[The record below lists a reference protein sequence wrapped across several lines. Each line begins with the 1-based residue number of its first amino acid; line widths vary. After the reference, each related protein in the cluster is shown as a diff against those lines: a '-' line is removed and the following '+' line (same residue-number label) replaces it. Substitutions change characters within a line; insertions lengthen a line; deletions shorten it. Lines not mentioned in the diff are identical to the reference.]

1 MPLKTIF
8 ISYSHKDEL
17 LKDEL
22 VKHLHPFEMTKKAK
36 IWHDGMIGP
45 GILWDKTIKDNL
57 EKADIVLLLVSSD
70 ALTSEYINN
79 VEIKKAMARN
89 RKGENIVIPVVL
101 RPCNW
106 TILPIGNIQALPKG
120 GKAISTWSNQDEAYV
135 NVVKGLE
142 PLLK

>member
-1 MPLKTIF
+1 MSLKTIF
-8 ISYSHKDEL
+8 ISYSHKDESF
-17 LKDEL
+17 KDEL
-22 VKHLHPFEMTKKAK
+22 VKHLYPFSITKKAQ

-45 GILWDKTIKDNL
+45 GILWDKSIKDNL

-79 VEIKKAMARN
+79 VEIKKAMNRN

-106 TILPIGNIQALPKG
+106 TILTIGNIQALPKG
-120 GKAISTWSNQDEAYV
+120 SKAVSIWSNQDEAYV
-135 NVVKGLE
+135 SIVKGLE

>member
-1 MPLKTIF
+1 MPIKTIF
-8 ISYSHKDEL
+8 ISYSHKDESF
-17 LKDEL
+17 KDEL
-22 VKHLHPFEMTKKAK
+22 VKHLHPFELTQKAK
-36 IWHDGMIGP
+36 VWHDGMIGA
-45 GILWDKTIKDNL
+45 GIYWDKTIKGNL

-79 VEIKKAMARN
+79 VEIKKSMERN
-89 RKGENIVIPVVL
+89 KKGENIVIPVVL

-120 GKAISTWSNQDEAYV
+120 GKAISTWNNQDEAYE
-135 NVVKGLE
+135 NVAKGLG